1 MLAKG
6 KEDDWRE
13 RMELAR
19 WICFHVYAQNPYIKP
34 PRAQTPVSYCRFP
47 WEEVTE
53 DEAKE
58 AARRCTVTEE
68 EAAKLNEIFENLKNR
83 GR

>member
-6 KEDDWRE
+6 KEEDWRE

-19 WICFHVYAQNPYIKP
+19 WICYHIYAQNPYIKP
-34 PRAQTPVSYCRFP
+34 PRALNQQAYCRFP

-58 AARRCTVTEE
+58 AARRCVVTPE
-68 EAAKLNEIFENLKNR
+68 EAEKLNAIFESINNR
-83 GR
+83 KK